1 MEPTARSV
9 TWDAPEHHHIE
20 KGGDWFFALL
30 IITVAAV
37 VAAVLLDNVLFALLC
52 GISGGTLAI
61 AASKRPKIIPY
72 GVSVRGIKINDAL
85 YPFTTLRSWHI
96 DEEHPRGPQLLV
108 LSQKYLMPLLVLPI
122 PEEYVDDI
130 EDIIAERLPE
140 EFIEESFFNK
150 LLEFLGF

>member
-1 MEPTARSV
+1 MEPTARSI
-9 TWDAPEHHHIE
+9 TWDAPEHHHID

-30 IITVAAV
+30 ILTVAV
-37 VAAVLLDNVLFALLC
+37 VLAAVLLGNVLFAIVC

-72 GVSVRGIKINDAL
+72 GVTVRGIYVGDVL
-85 YPFTTLRSWHI
+85 YPYTTLRSWHI
-96 DEEHPRGPQLLV
+96 DEENIRGPQMLLM
-108 LSQKYLMPLLVLPI
+108 SQKYFMPLLVLPI
-122 PEEYVDDI
+122 PEECVDDI

-140 EFIEESFFNK
+140 EYIEESFFNK